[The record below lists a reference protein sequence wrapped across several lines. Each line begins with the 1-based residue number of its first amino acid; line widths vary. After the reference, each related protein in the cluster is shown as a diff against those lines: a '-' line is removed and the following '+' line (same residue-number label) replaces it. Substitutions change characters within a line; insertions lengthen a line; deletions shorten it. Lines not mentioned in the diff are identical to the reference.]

1 MVIAEQIAET
11 METDCLYII
20 GSGTTPRAIMECLSL
35 KNTLLGI
42 DIILN
47 GKLVAMDLN
56 ENQILD
62 LVNDKMAKI
71 IVTPIGGQGYIFGRG
86 NQQLSPN
93 VIKKVGVENIIVIA
107 TQNKLN
113 SLKRKPLLV
122 DTGDTE
128 VDNMLRRYMSV
139 VTGYREKMIYKVV

>member
-1 MVIAEQIAET
+1 
-11 METDCLYII
+11 ME
-20 GSGTTPRAIMECLSL
+20 RLSL

-42 DIILN
+42 DIIQN
-47 GKLVAMDLN
+47 GRLVAMDLN
-56 ENQILD
+56 ENQILG

-93 VIKKVGVENIIVIA
+93 VIKKVGVENVIVIA
-107 TQNKLN
+107 TQNKLS
-113 SLKRKPLLV
+113 SLKREPLLV

-128 VDNMLRRYMSV
+128 VGNMLRGYMSV
-139 VTGYREKMIYKVV
+139 VTGYREKMIYMVV

>member
-1 MVIAEQIAET
+1 
-11 METDCLYII
+11 ME
-20 GSGTTPRAIMECLSL
+20 RLSL

-42 DIILN
+42 DIIQN
-47 GKLVAMDLN
+47 GRLVAMDLN
-56 ENQILD
+56 ENQILG

-93 VIKKVGVENIIVIA
+93 VIKKVGVENVIVIA
-107 TQNKLN
+107 TQNKLS
-113 SLKRKPLLV
+113 SLKREPLLV

-128 VDNMLRRYMSV
+128 VDNMLRGYMSV
-139 VTGYREKMIYKVV
+139 VTGYREKMIYMVV